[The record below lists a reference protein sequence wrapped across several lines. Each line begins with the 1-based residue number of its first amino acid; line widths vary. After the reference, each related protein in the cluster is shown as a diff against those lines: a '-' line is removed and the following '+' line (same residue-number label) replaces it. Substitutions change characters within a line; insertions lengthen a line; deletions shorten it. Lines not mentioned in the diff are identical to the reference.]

1 MRKKTI
7 ALVVVNLLLFS
18 VVFHYLQ
25 RDQRRG
31 VQKQNDRELFV
42 TTFKNVQEISILGGS
57 NDNVVLKHKSGKW
70 FLERPLPWPA
80 DEHAVYSILNRLRW
94 IKADPLFRMEEIV
107 AEGTSLQQYGLA
119 NPALILRATGPQGSL
134 ELRFGRETPNQEYLY
149 ALEPESNQV
158 FAVDK
163 HLVFDLKQ
171 PVEKLMAKRIFAHL
185 GAKEIRSLTIL
196 VNQDNS
202 ISKTTISRTNEEDDT
217 WGFVTPIETSANS
230 RLVKGLIN
238 QLLPGQ
244 VRRFVMDVQQ
254 SKSIAEKLD
263 KPHISITLQGDY
275 KSAILEASELIEEGV
290 DKGLRYARLAGT
302 STVFATSNALFE
314 QLTDA
319 QLSLREKRFVHFAKE
334 TIDSIEITKGSRKIL
349 LHLLEQDQWRV
360 FERIAGTEIVQYE
373 ADPKIIGNLLT
384 TLGETEAVTFVS
396 DAPVEKDLNS
406 TGLLPA
412 KMTVKLSQK
421 SGDVSILLLGNTRED
436 GLLYAKSQ
444 RERFVYAIS
453 DSLLE
458 TVVLNSLYYRKRSL
472 APLPLGATIQKIAVR
487 DLEKNAILTELP
499 EPEMLAK
506 LPLEDEIAI
515 RTAQLTEFIR
525 EFQVKEYLDGDF
537 HRDGFQFED
546 SRVPWRF
553 ELIAEIALP
562 GGDGN
567 VTESRSYMFTERTG
581 GTTQLGGTATPN
593 TLFKLDQ
600 RMIDV
605 LQDIAENTNPP

>member
-1 MRKKTI
+1 
-7 ALVVVNLLLFS
+7 
-18 VVFHYLQ
+18 
-25 RDQRRG
+25 
-31 VQKQNDRELFV
+31 
-42 TTFKNVQEISILGGS
+42 
-57 NDNVVLKHKSGKW
+57 
-70 FLERPLPWPA
+70 
-80 DEHAVYSILNRLRW
+80 
-94 IKADPLFRMEEIV
+94 
-107 AEGTSLQQYGLA
+107 
-119 NPALILRATGPQGSL
+119 
-134 ELRFGRETPNQEYLY
+134 
-149 ALEPESNQV
+149 
-158 FAVDK
+158 
-163 HLVFDLKQ
+163 
-171 PVEKLMAKRIFAHL
+171 
-185 GAKEIRSLTIL
+185 
-196 VNQDNS
+196 
-202 ISKTTISRTNEEDDT
+202 
-217 WGFVTPIETSANS
+217 
-230 RLVKGLIN
+230 
-238 QLLPGQ
+238 
-244 VRRFVMDVQQ
+244 
-254 SKSIAEKLD
+254 
-263 KPHISITLQGDY
+263 
-275 KSAILEASELIEEGV
+275 
-290 DKGLRYARLAGT
+290 
-302 STVFATSNALFE
+302 ATSNALFE

-525 EFQVKEYLDGDF
+525 EFQVKEYLDG
-537 HRDGFQFED
+537 
-546 SRVPWRF
+546 
-553 ELIAEIALP
+553 
-562 GGDGN
+562 
-567 VTESRSYMFTERTG
+567 
-581 GTTQLGGTATPN
+581 
-593 TLFKLDQ
+593 
-600 RMIDV
+600 
-605 LQDIAENTNPP
+605 